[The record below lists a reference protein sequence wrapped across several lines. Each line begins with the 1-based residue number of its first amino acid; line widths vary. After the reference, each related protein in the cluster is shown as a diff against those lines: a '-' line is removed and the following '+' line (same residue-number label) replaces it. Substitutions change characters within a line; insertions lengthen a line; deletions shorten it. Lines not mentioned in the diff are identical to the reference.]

1 MDLTKVDDDAGLHK
15 LQEEQRIRHDQHL
28 QRQQEQKQAE
38 SIRALHEQ
46 SRKPLRISDLQCV
59 VCMENMTNITAT
71 HCGKSAGEYLDC
83 MALIAWQDT
92 SFATLAS
99 WRHSSLART
108 KGLSREKDPQGAPC
122 AARG

>member
-15 LQEEQRIRHDQHL
+15 LQEQRRIRHDQHL
-28 QRQQEQKQAE
+28 HRQQEQQKAE

-71 HCGKSAGEYLDC
+71 HCGK
-83 MALIAWQDT
+83 
-92 SFATLAS
+92 
-99 WRHSSLART
+99 
-108 KGLSREKDPQGAPC
+108 
-122 AARG
+122 